1 MIEKVMELRGIP
13 VSALVTYLTECGGEA
28 KSESLPIQVVGDQWQ
43 AEVLREERVR
53 ITSRFHVNAVFI
65 RITALER
72 ESFDRLMAQFRL
84 KVMRVGG

>member
-43 AEVLREERVR
+43 AEILREEQVK
-53 ITSRFHVNAVFI
+53 ITSRFHVNTVFI
-65 RITALER
+65 RMTALGP
-72 ESFDRLMAQFRL
+72 ESFERVMAQFRL
-84 KVMRVGG
+84 KILRVGG